1 MNRDVERLLA
11 INRELARDHDPER
24 LLERIIDA
32 AVALSGAERGFLL
45 LASAEPGAELEVRTA
60 RGLDARHLAPGELQ
74 ISRSIARQVID
85 SNAPLS
91 AIDAQQDQRFRD
103 YQSVHSL
110 KLRSVMCLPLRA
122 GSSTLGAIYLDHRY
136 RASAF
141 TETDVALLAAFGDQ
155 AAIAIAN
162 ARLLAELTLKASE
175 LETSRAA
182 IDELNQR
189 LERELAAREAELAAR
204 KPHEVDEPAGKHGM
218 IGRTPAMRDLFRVI
232 DRVADKDVPVTISGE
247 SGTGKELVARALHAA
262 SSRRG
267 PVVPL
272 NCGAIPEALLESE
285 LFGHERGAFT
295 GAVRAKPGLF
305 EIARGGTIFLDEIG
319 DMPLGMQV
327 KLLRVLQ
334 TREFRRVG
342 GTVDLASDARVVS
355 ATNRNLEELVR
366 TGVFREDLW
375 YRLNVVD
382 MHRPPLRERRD
393 DLPLLIDHLL
403 ASHARGLD
411 VRLSKRALALLLD
424 YAWPGNVRELDNE
437 LQRAIALADGV
448 IEPDVLSSK
457 VAGRTATESAEQPTD
472 GTLKRSIDRHERDVI
487 RGTLAE
493 HGGRVAAAAR
503 ALGLTRAGLYKKMHK
518 LGLSAPDRD

>member
-1 MNRDVERLLA
+1 
-11 INRELARDHDPER
+11 
-24 LLERIIDA
+24 
-32 AVALSGAERGFLL
+32 
-45 LASAEPGAELEVRTA
+45 
-60 RGLDARHLAPGELQ
+60 
-74 ISRSIARQVID
+74 
-85 SNAPLS
+85 
-91 AIDAQQDQRFRD
+91 
-103 YQSVHSL
+103 
-110 KLRSVMCLPLRA
+110 
-122 GSSTLGAIYLDHRY
+122 
-136 RASAF
+136 
-141 TETDVALLAAFGDQ
+141 
-155 AAIAIAN
+155 
-162 ARLLAELTLKASE
+162 
-175 LETSRAA
+175 
-182 IDELNQR
+182 
-189 LERELAAREAELAAR
+189 
-204 KPHEVDEPAGKHGM
+204 
-218 IGRTPAMRDLFRVI
+218 

-247 SGTGKELVARALHAA
+247 SGTGKELIARALHAA

-267 PVVPL
+267 PFVPL

-305 EIARGGTIFLDEIG
+305 EIARGGTLFLDEIG

-366 TGVFREDLW
+366 KGAFREDLW
-375 YRLNVVD
+375 YRLNVVE
-382 MHRPPLRERRD
+382 MHLPPLRERRD

-403 ASHARGLD
+403 TSHARGVD

-457 VAGRTATESAEQPTD
+457 VAGRATADPGEEPAD

-487 RGTLAE
+487 RATLAE

-518 LGLSAPDRD
+518 LGLAAPDRD